1 MIFERLAGGL
11 QRGQDAGQ
19 RNARG
24 TCARA
29 ASYLYLCSWYLHKR
43 SQLYIYARG
52 TCARAASYL
61 YLCSW
66 YLRKRSQLYMNIYAR
81 GTCPRAVGYLYL
93 CSWYLRKP
101 SQIYIYARGTCAHL
115 ANIHCCSYILCK
127 GKQQSAKTQG
137 SSVVNPE

>member
-1 MIFERLAGGL
+1 MVKLKYLKEEDVIFERLAGGL

-52 TCARAASYL
+52 TSARAASYL

-66 YLRKRSQLYMNIYAR
+66 YLRKRSQLYIYAR
-81 GTCPRAVGYLYL
+81 GN
-93 CSWYLRKP
+93 
-101 SQIYIYARGTCAHL
+101 CAHL
-115 ANIHCCSYILCK
+115 ANIHCCSYIMQRETT
-127 GKQQSAKTQG
+127 G
-137 SSVVNPE
+137 